1 MHLVLLNMDLEGD
14 WLSGILIEC
23 FTVCN
28 FYCFGNGV
36 GSDDFQKERIEQKL
50 KDAIIV

>member
-1 MHLVLLNMDLEGD
+1 MHLVLLNVDLEGD

-23 FTVCN
+23 FTVWT
-28 FYCFGNGV
+28 FTALGMGLA
-36 GSDDFQKERIEQKL
+36 DDFQKERTEQKL